1 MNLTVG
7 PLPPAVYWRRRVLV
21 LGAVLVLVLFLV
33 AMCGGS
39 SKPKATGTQPTARVT
54 SASASPAGTPSVQP
68 PIVGAP
74 GGGSGAP
81 SSAASASPTAA
92 GSAAPP
98 SDLCADGEL
107 QLTPAVQKITGGSY
121 PYQLN
126 LVIRNVSGRSCRRD
140 IGSGPQEMHI
150 LNAAGQTLWS
160 SDYCQSNPGSD
171 VRTFGP
177 NIEAAFQL
185 GWDGYGYGPGCV
197 KGAKLVDGSYQ
208 IVAKLDTKVSAPVA
222 FTISAG
228 K

>member
-7 PLPPAVYWRRRVLV
+7 PLPPAVYWRRRALV

-39 SKPKATGTQPTARVT
+39 GKSNTAGTHPTASVT
-54 SASASPAGTPSVQP
+54 STSPTPATTPSVQP

-74 GGGSGAP
+74 GGASGAP
-81 SSAASASPTAA
+81 SSPAATASPTVAASASEQ
-92 GSAAPP
+92 
-98 SDLCADGEL
+98 CADAEI
-107 QLTPAVQKITGGSY
+107 QLTPSVQKISGGTY

-126 LVIRNVSGRSCRRD
+126 LVIRNVSARSCKRD

-150 LNAAGQTLWS
+150 LNASGQTVWS

-171 VRTFGP
+171 VRTFDP
-177 NIEAAFQL
+177 NIEAKFQL
-185 GWDGYGYGPGCV
+185 GWDGNSYGPGCRPL
-197 KGAKLVDGSYQ
+197 GKLPDGPYQ
-208 IVAKLDTKVSAPVA
+208 LVAKLDAKASAPVA
-222 FTISAG
+222 FTIGAG

>member
-39 SKPKATGTQPTARVT
+39 GRSNATGTKPTARVT
-54 SASASPAGTPSVQP
+54 STSPSSAGTPSVQP

-74 GGGSGAP
+74 GGASGAP
-81 SSAASASPTAA
+81 P
-92 GSAAPP
+92 SAAPTGPTP
-98 SDLCADGEL
+98 SAPASDQCTDAEL
-107 QLTPAVQKITGGSY
+107 QLTPAVQKIIGGSY

-126 LVIRNVSGRSCRRD
+126 LVIRNISGRSCKRD

-177 NIEAAFQL
+177 HIEASFQL
-185 GWDGYGYGPGCV
+185 GWDGYGNGPNCA
-197 KGAKLVDGSYQ
+197 KGPKLLDGSYQ
-208 IVAKLDTKVSAPVA
+208 IVAKLDSKVSAPVP
-222 FTISAG
+222 FTVGAG